1 MADDE
6 AAGRFPAPDADLQTV
21 ADEPDPA
28 FGEIEDDDVE
38 TPDDGEPDADE
49 AQTQANPGA
58 YGEQKLDEVD
68 VRDVPSVEGR
78 DPGDL
83 TDEEQRTTAYD
94 DDDDVG
100 AADDPARP
108 QAGLVPDTPDGE
120 G

>member
-6 AAGRFPAPDADLQTV
+6 TAGFLAPDADRQAV

-49 AQTQANPGA
+49 APTQASPDAN
-58 YGEQKLDEVD
+58 GEQQLDEVD
-68 VRDVPSVEGR
+68 VRDVPSVDSR
-78 DPGDL
+78 DAGDL
-83 TDEEQRTTAYD
+83 SDEEQRMTAYD
-94 DDDDVG
+94 DDADIG
-100 AADDPARP
+100 AAGDPARP
-108 QAGLVPDTPDGE
+108 EAGLVPDTPDGE

>member
-6 AAGRFPAPDADLQTV
+6 AARGFPAPDADLETV

-28 FGEIEDDDVE
+28 FGEIEDDDAD

-49 AQTQANPGA
+49 AATLAGPDA
-58 YGEQKLDEVD
+58 YGEQQLDEVE
-68 VRDVPSVEGR
+68 VRDVPSVDGR
-78 DPGDL
+78 DAGDL

-100 AADDPARP
+100 AADDPTRP
-108 QAGLVPDTPDGE
+108 EAGLVPDTPDE
-120 G
+120 EA

>member
-6 AAGRFPAPDADLQTV
+6 IAGRFPAPDADQPAV

-38 TPDDGEPDADE
+38 TPDEGEPDAD
-49 AQTQANPGA
+49 AAPTQTSPDA
-58 YGEQKLDEVD
+58 YGEQNLDEVD
-68 VRDVPSVEGR
+68 VRDVPSVGGR
-78 DPGDL
+78 DAGDL

-94 DDDDVG
+94 DDGDL
-100 AADDPARP
+100 AAAGDPARP
-108 QAGLVPDTPDGE
+108 EAGLVPDTPDAE

>member
-6 AAGRFPAPDADLQTV
+6 TVGRFPAPDADLHSD

-49 AQTQANPGA
+49 APTLAGPGG
-58 YGEQKLDEVD
+58 YGEENLDAVD
-68 VRDVPSVEGR
+68 VRDVPGVDGR
-78 DPGDL
+78 DAGDL

-100 AADDPARP
+100 AAAEPARP
-108 QAGLVPDTPDGE
+108 EAGLVPDTPDGE